1 MKGKSNMNYTTL
13 LFDLDDTLFDF
24 LASEKRAINFL
35 MGDYGIEPT
44 EEQHRLYSE
53 INAAKWKKL
62 EKGELTRKELGIERF
77 ADFFEQ
83 IGIDADPVEANRKYM
98 EYLSQPGI
106 LLDGALETC
115 KKLSEKYSLYLITN
129 GTGFVQRGRLK
140 NSPLMLYIKAVFIS
154 EDIGFNKPSREYFD
168 YVLANID
175 EKDKSKVLVIGDS
188 LSSDIAGAKNSGL
201 DACWVNRKSSAEKAE
216 AKFTVNNVSELADG
230 LLLN

>member
-1 MKGKSNMNYTTL
+1 MNYTTL

-24 LASEKRAINFL
+24 GASEKRAINLL
-35 MGDYGIEPT
+35 MSDYDVEPT
-44 EEQHRLYSE
+44 EEQHRLYSD
-53 INAAKWKKL
+53 INASKWKKL

-83 IGIDADPVEANRKYM
+83 ISVDADPVEANRKYM

-106 LLDGALETC
+106 LLDGALDTC

-140 NSPLMLYIKAVFIS
+140 NSPLMKYIEAVFIS

-175 EKDKSKVLVIGDS
+175 EKDKSKILVIGDS
-188 LSSDIAGAKNSGL
+188 PSSDIAGAKNSGL
-201 DACWVNRKSSAEKAE
+201 DACWVNRRCSDEKLDV
-216 AKFTVNNVSELADG
+216 KFTVNNVDK
-230 LLLN
+230 LLEIL

>member
-1 MKGKSNMNYTTL
+1 MIYSTL

-24 LASEKRAINFL
+24 LASEKHAIKL
-35 MGDYGIEPT
+35 LISDYGIDPT
-44 EEQHRLYSE
+44 EEQHRLYSA
-53 INAAKWKKL
+53 INASKWKKL
-62 EKGELTRKELGIERF
+62 ERGELTRNELGIERF

-83 IGIDADPVEANRKYM
+83 VGIDVDPAEANRKYM

-106 LLDGALETC
+106 LLDGALDTC
-115 KKLSEKYSLYLITN
+115 KKLSEKYTLYLITN

-140 NSPLMLYIKAVFIS
+140 NSPLMKYIKAVFIS

-168 YVLANID
+168 YVLANTD

-201 DACWVNRKSSAEKAE
+201 DACWVDRRSLGKGNE
-216 AKFTVNNVSELADG
+216 AKFVIKSVTELPEM
-230 LLLN
+230 L